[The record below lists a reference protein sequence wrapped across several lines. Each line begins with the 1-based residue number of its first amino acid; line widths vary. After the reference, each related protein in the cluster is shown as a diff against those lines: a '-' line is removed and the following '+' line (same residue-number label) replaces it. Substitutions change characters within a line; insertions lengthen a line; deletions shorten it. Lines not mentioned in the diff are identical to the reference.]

1 MNSRF
6 NYGSVFK
13 ITREDSLTSIENNLL
28 QMKQSGFNTVVVWPA
43 CFWWE
48 ERGPDYPFATGKRV
62 LELAEKHSLK
72 IVMELAGQLTSM
84 EYAPDF
90 LMKDEYY
97 AIDENGHR
105 EYISLLSSP
114 SSFN

>member
-13 ITREDSLTSIENNLL
+13 ITREDSIESIEHNLI
-28 QMKQSGFNTVVVWPA
+28 QMKQSGFNTIVVWPA
-43 CFWWE
+43 YFWWE
-48 ERGPDYPFATGKRV
+48 GKGTDYPFATGKKV
-62 LELAEKHSLK
+62 LELAEKYELK

-105 EYISLLSSP
+105 EYGQIQHG
-114 SSFN
+114 